1 MSSALFFQPKLS
13 LVLIPCGWFNAH
25 VHKVNFN
32 PFILSSVLG
41 EHQSVDF
48 PRLFLQDRQEALNFI
63 HAYGYDL
70 SKVEDSQKVWSYHR
84 HAIEIMESELLL
96 PDEKIPKNLRDR
108 EELGDITKLLLVA
121 SLTASEQQKW
131 ACAILRVMHVLI
143 HLDNDI
149 FTSFTDD
156 IKYQI
161 LKPIS
166 QHVHKVD
173 DKLFLGTGEDR
184 IELVSYEEKSF
195 KQTHSAVVKLLAR
208 QDLIAMTLL
217 DRVGIRFI
225 TKNLVDI
232 FRVIQYLID
241 NHLISYPHVISSLSK
256 NTVCPTPV
264 FMSAL
269 ESSLMSGGKLNLS
282 DLEAKITSD
291 LEKLKEKSDGINPFT
306 SKDFKFLKFITRQF
320 LKISRGPDKPD
331 FTFFYP
337 FEVQILDKETF
348 DKNMTGPAS
357 HHEYK
362 NRQRHAARL
371 RVFND

>member
-1 MSSALFFQPKLS
+1 MQQ
-13 LVLIPCGWFNAH
+13 
-25 VHKVNFN
+25 KVNFN

-41 EHQSVDF
+41 ESQSVDF
-48 PRLFLQDRQEALNFI
+48 PRLFLQDRQEALAFI

-70 SKVEDSQKVWSYHR
+70 SKVEDLKKVWMYHR
-84 HAIEIMESELLL
+84 QAIEILESELLL
-96 PDEKIPKNLRDR
+96 PDEKIPSSLRNR
-108 EELGDITKLLLVA
+108 EDLGDITKLFLAA
-121 SLTASEQQKW
+121 SLSSSQVDSHQKW

-166 QHVHKVD
+166 QNVHKIED
-173 DKLFLGTGEDR
+173 RLYLGTDENR
-184 IELVSYEEKSF
+184 IEIVSYEEKSF
-195 KQTHSAVVKLLAR
+195 KQNHSAVVKLLAR

-232 FRVIQYLID
+232 FRVIQFLID
-241 NHLISYPHVISSLSK
+241 KHLISYPHVISSLSK
-256 NTVCPTPV
+256 NTICPTPT

-269 ESSLMSGGKLNLS
+269 ESSISSGGKIDLQKLEEKILTELDKLS
-282 DLEAKITSD
+282 GEG
-291 LEKLKEKSDGINPFT
+291 DGINPFT

-320 LKISRGPDKPD
+320 LKINRGPDKPE

-357 HHEYK
+357 HFEYK
-362 NRQRHAARL
+362 NRQKLAARR
-371 RVFND
+371 RVFSE